1 MDGPS
6 GERIRDGGS
15 EKDQVEGEKADEK
28 ERQTEFTTH
37 LDIIACPCVTK
48 LIVAARTSLN

>member
-15 EKDQVEGEKADEK
+15 EKDQVEGKKADEK
-28 ERQTEFTTH
+28 ERQFTTH
-37 LDIIACPCVTK
+37 LDRISCPCVTK

>member
-15 EKDQVEGEKADEK
+15 EKDQVEGRKADEK
-28 ERQTEFTTH
+28 ERQSSQHT
-37 LDIIACPCVTK
+37 
-48 LIVAARTSLN
+48 

>member
-15 EKDQVEGEKADEK
+15 EKDQVEGEKGRR
-28 ERQTEFTTH
+28 ERKTEFTTH
-37 LDIIACPCVTK
+37 LDRISCPCVTK